1 MWLVKVAD
9 SGTIKNRTKGLKKK
23 KKPFYEISG
32 ELSLVAKLS
41 CICVAILSDT
51 KLQQ

>member
-9 SGTIKNRTKGLKKK
+9 SGTIKNRTKGFK
-23 KKPFYEISG
+23 KKPFHEISG

>member
-1 MWLVKVAD
+1 MWLGKVAD
-9 SGTIKNRTKGLKKK
+9 SGTIKNRTKGLKK